1 MKFFNPPRILLDPG
15 KEEWVLLGGEV
26 LMLAIDTDK
35 NYYNVSRI
43 SGSYMRG
50 VFDKNIPDQIKDF
63 EFEESDDEAT
73 VNPEALAQRIIT
85 GFNEIIKQK
94 LIFVGLVSF
103 EGNAFSTEVFRSFDI
118 SMEDINNLFKKMLV
132 TLKRG
137 FPVLQKGN
145 YINTSFIGQAS
156 GHYEFKSN
164 QTSMDIET
172 KIKKSN
178 IESIGIITS
187 SQGAANIFLLKSEI
201 TENGA
206 NKDII
211 ETNNIQTIRTA
222 MAQGQ
227 ITPISW
233 VKFDLGLK
241 SLETLSTWEDL
252 KQNESL
258 MQKIQE
264 KIKEYEKQ
272 LSEMK
277 KIDIN
282 PDELGEVDINSLSEE
297 EKKKVLKNLND
308 CKEKLEELL
317 TKK

>member
-15 KEEWVLLGGEV
+15 KEEWVLLGGEI
-26 LMLAIDTDK
+26 LMLAVDTDK

-50 VFDKNIPDQIKDF
+50 VFDKDIPDQIKDF
-63 EFEESDDEAT
+63 EFDESDDEAT
-73 VNPEALAQRIIT
+73 VNPEVLVQRIIN
-85 GFNEIIKQK
+85 GFDEIIKQK
-94 LIFVGLVSF
+94 LIFVGLASF
-103 EGNAFSTEVFRSFDI
+103 EGNAFSTEVFRSYDI

-145 YINTSFIGQAS
+145 YINTSFIGQAA
-156 GHYEFKSN
+156 GHYEFKTA
-164 QTSMDIET
+164 QTSLDIESI
-172 KIKKSN
+172 IKKSD
-178 IESIGIITS
+178 IESIGIVTS
-187 SQGAANIFLLKSEI
+187 SQGAANIFLLNSEI
-201 TENGA
+201 TENGVK
-206 NKDII
+206 KDLI
-211 ETNNIQTIRTA
+211 ENNNLQTIRSA

-241 SLETLSTWEDL
+241 SFETLSNWEEL
-252 KQNESL
+252 KENNAL
-258 MQKIQE
+258 IQKIQA
-264 KIKEYEKQ
+264 KMTEYEKQ
-272 LSEMK
+272 LAEMK

-297 EKKKVLKNLND
+297 EKKKVLKNLNE

-317 TKK
+317 LKK